1 MTERTDE
8 QVGFGF
14 LMEVPGDVS
23 TEKLWEVMLTK
34 IKQPELFLPVT
45 DVVWRPTDDGRAIY
59 REMSMGPHRMIE
71 DIFSDNSK
79 FEVIFVV
86 TNASEMEDHIN
97 VINID
102 ATTGVRSL
110 EFYKRHSET
119 KERTWWAPPKKMV
132 EVAMNKMFDMA
143 RAL

>member
-1 MTERTDE
+1 MAERTDE

-14 LMEVPGDVS
+14 SMEVPGDVS
-23 TEKLWEVMLTK
+23 TEKLWEVMLIK

-71 DIFSDNSK
+71 DIFSDSTK
-79 FEVIFVV
+79 FEVNFVV
-86 TNASEMEDHIN
+86 TNASEPEDHIN

-102 ATTGVRSL
+102 AATGVRSL

-119 KERTWWAPPKKMV
+119 KGRTWWAPPKKMV